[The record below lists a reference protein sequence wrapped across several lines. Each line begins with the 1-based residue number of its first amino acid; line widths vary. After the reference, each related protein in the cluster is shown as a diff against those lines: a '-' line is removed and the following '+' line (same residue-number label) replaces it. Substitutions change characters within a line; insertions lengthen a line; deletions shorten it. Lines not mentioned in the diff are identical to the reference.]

1 MQQEVLDL
9 VRVVV
14 AIVVELVGL
23 ELVVQLLGHVDDE
36 VTEMKNDYI
45 EFLFFII
52 FFMLF
57 MLS

>member
-23 ELVVQLLGHVDDE
+23 ELVVQLLGHVDDD
-36 VTEMKNDYI
+36 VTEI
-45 EFLFFII
+45 EKLINII
-52 FFMLF
+52 
-57 MLS
+57 